1 MTPRKR
7 LKPPLPL
14 GKRIL
19 SQSGAHSPSRSFRNI
34 NSFIYALI
42 LILGSI
48 RDSTMSEI
56 NIPIITREVVTR
68 SNVLAR
74 YMSLDSKE
82 SNKSGPRVG
91 RFITVAKIR
100 FPEKTSANS
109 SPAVLITGFKA
120 SLTGYFSISFHSG
133 KPFERAVSISGC
145 IYIRFR

>member
-1 MTPRKR
+1 
-7 LKPPLPL
+7 
-14 GKRIL
+14 
-19 SQSGAHSPSRSFRNI
+19 
-34 NSFIYALI
+34 
-42 LILGSI
+42 
-48 RDSTMSEI
+48 MSEI
-56 NIPIITREVVTR
+56 NIAIITREVVTR

-120 SLTGYFSISFHSG
+120 SLTGY
-133 KPFERAVSISGC
+133 
-145 IYIRFR
+145 